1 MSARFAPAT
10 GPVVVGVDGSDN
22 ALTAVR
28 WAAGEARRRR
38 AAVRLVTAYDD
49 GPEHVVGIPALGE
62 QLRHEQRAAA
72 RRGLAAAVAA
82 ARAAEPDLVV
92 EDELRVGFPVGLLAE
107 EARRAQLLVVGSR
120 GLGGLAGL
128 LVGSVAVG
136 LAGRAP
142 CPVVVVRGE
151 HRETGADRPVVV
163 GVDGTPTSEA
173 AIAFAYEAAAVR
185 GAPLVALHTWAAT
198 EYAPGLAPLVE
209 WDPIAAE
216 EEEILAERL
225 AGWGEKYPDVRVRRL
240 VGRDG
245 AARALV
251 DLSAD
256 AQLVVVGSRGRGA
269 LLGMLL
275 GSVSHAVLHRSHC
288 PVAVVSPE
296 TPGAT
301 PARAG

>member
-10 GPVVVGVDGSDN
+10 GPVVVGVDGSDS

-28 WAAGEARRRR
+28 WAVGEAGGRRT
-38 AAVRLVTAYDD
+38 ALRLVTAFVDNPD
-49 GPEHVVGIPALGE
+49 HVVGIPAVGE
-62 QLRHEQRAAA
+62 QLRQEQRAVA

-82 ARAAEPDLVV
+82 ARAADPDLRV
-92 EDELRVGFPVGLLAE
+92 EDELRLGLPVGVLAE
-107 EARRAQLLVVGSR
+107 EAHRAQLLVVGSR

-136 LAGRAP
+136 LAGRAA

-151 HRETGADRPVVV
+151 HPETGADRPVVV

-173 AIAFAYEAAAVR
+173 AIAFAYEAAAAR
-185 GAPLVALHTWAAT
+185 GAPLIALRTWVAA

-209 WDPIAAE
+209 WDPIAAA

-225 AGWGEKYPDVRVRRL
+225 AGWAEKYPDVRVRRL

-269 LLGMLL
+269 LVGMLL

-288 PVAVVSPE
+288 PVAVVRPE
-296 TPGAT
+296 TPGRPTAS
-301 PARAG
+301 